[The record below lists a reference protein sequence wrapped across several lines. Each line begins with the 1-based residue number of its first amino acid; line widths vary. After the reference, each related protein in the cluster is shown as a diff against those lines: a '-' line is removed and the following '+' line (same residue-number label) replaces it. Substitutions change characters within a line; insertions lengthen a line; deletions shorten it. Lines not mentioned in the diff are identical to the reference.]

1 MIHFRGTEI
10 HRQAARREAV
20 TRATKLLTIMQGSFQ
35 SPNRI
40 ECTAQLPLWERHMQ
54 ASIDVL
60 VVDDSDSHASITL
73 MAIGRFAPQAAVNRL
88 KDGEQALQFIF
99 CRDGYS
105 GRRPQMPRL
114 ILLELETP
122 VRNGLHVL
130 DALTSNSRTSE
141 IPVIMLARTS
151 TPFAIEQ
158 TYMLGARGYVV
169 KPTDADEYCSAV
181 GGILE
186 RWLPAS
192 GCQSPKRRPARL
204 PMRQAAHSRELG

>member
-1 MIHFRGTEI
+1 M
-10 HRQAARREAV
+10 AV
-20 TRATKLLTIMQGSFQ
+20 GQ
-35 SPNRI
+35 
-40 ECTAQLPLWERHMQ
+40 
-54 ASIDVL
+54 
-60 VVDDSDSHASITL
+60 
-73 MAIGRFAPQAAVNRL
+73 FAPQAAVTRL

-105 GRRPQMPRL
+105 GRRPEMPRL

-122 VRNGLHVL
+122 VRSGLHVL
-130 DALTSNSRTSE
+130 DALTTTSRTSE

-169 KPTDADEYCSAV
+169 KPTDTNEYCAAV

-186 RWLPAS
+186 RWLPAG
-192 GCQSPKRRPARL
+192 GCQSPKRKPA
-204 PMRQAAHSRELG
+204 PISRQARSESRSLTTHGVGAELKGA